1 MYSHIEASE
10 QAEVASDAF
19 EKVDD
24 RTTTEDN
31 SG

>member
-19 EKVDD
+19 KKVDES
-24 RTTTEDN
+24 TTAEDDI
-31 SG
+31 S